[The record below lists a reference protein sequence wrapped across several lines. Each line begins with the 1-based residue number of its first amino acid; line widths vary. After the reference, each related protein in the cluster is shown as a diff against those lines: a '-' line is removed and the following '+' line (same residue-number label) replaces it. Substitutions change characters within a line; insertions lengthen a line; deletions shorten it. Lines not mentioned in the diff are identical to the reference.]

1 MILSQSVLIV
11 DDEQMTRSLLR
22 MMLQREDYRIYE
34 AGDGVEALTAVH
46 QYRPDLILLD
56 VMMPNMDGL
65 TVCKRLREDVK
76 TADMPIIL
84 LSAKTQSSAIREG
97 LQAGAD
103 LYLTKPVPRDVL
115 LQNIQEL
122 LPAAAVTA
130 VSH

>member
-1 MILSQSVLIV
+1 MSQSVLIV
-11 DDEQMTRSLLR
+11 DDEHMTRSLLR
-22 MMLQREDYRIYE
+22 MMLQRENYRIYE

-65 TVCKRLREDVK
+65 TVCKRLREDVN

-115 LQNIQEL
+115 LQNIQSL

>member
-34 AGDGVEALTAVH
+34 AGDGVEALTAVR
-46 QYRPDLILLD
+46 QYHPDLILLD

-65 TVCKRLREDVK
+65 TVCKRLREDVN
-76 TADMPIIL
+76 TANMPIIL
-84 LSAKTQSSAIREG
+84 LSAKTQSSAIQEG

-115 LQNIQEL
+115 LHNIQSL
-122 LPAAAVTA
+122 LPVAAVTA
-130 VSH
+130 VSP

>member
-1 MILSQSVLIV
+1 
-11 DDEQMTRSLLR
+11 
-22 MMLQREDYRIYE
+22 
-34 AGDGVEALTAVH
+34 
-46 QYRPDLILLD
+46 
-56 VMMPNMDGL
+56 MDGL

-84 LSAKTQSSAIREG
+84 LSAKTQSSAIQEG

-103 LYLTKPVPRDVL
+103 LYLTKPVPREVL

-130 VSH
+130 VPS

>member
-65 TVCKRLREDVK
+65 TVCKRLREDVN
-76 TADMPIIL
+76 TANMPIIL
-84 LSAKTQSSAIREG
+84 LSAKTQSSAIQEG
-97 LQAGAD
+97 MQAGAD

-115 LQNIQEL
+115 LQNIQSL
-122 LPAAAVTA
+122 LPVAAVTA
-130 VSH
+130 VPS

>member
-65 TVCKRLREDVK
+65 TVCKRLREDVN

-97 LQAGAD
+97 LQAGAN

-115 LQNIQEL
+115 LQNIQSL
-122 LPAAAVTA
+122 LPVAAVSA
-130 VSH
+130 VSP